1 MMATY
6 FSSSERR
13 MDMGLGLV
21 VAFFEDSANFLSDG
35 GRDKKKTL
43 LPWQVQSYPCL
54 RAWLTAMSACIWVQT
69 YHLYIHLLAGKQT
82 NKPHCDTGLLRS
94 PLH

>member
-54 RAWLTAMSACIWVQT
+54 TARLTAIWHNHPHLSRLLAQT
-69 YHLYIHLLAGKQT
+69 DDLYIHT
-82 NKPHCDTGLLRS
+82 R
-94 PLH
+94 